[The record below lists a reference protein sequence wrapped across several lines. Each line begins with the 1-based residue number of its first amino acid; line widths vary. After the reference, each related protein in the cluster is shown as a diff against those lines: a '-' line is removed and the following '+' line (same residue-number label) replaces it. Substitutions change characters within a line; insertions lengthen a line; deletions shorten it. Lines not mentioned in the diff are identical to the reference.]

1 MEGADH
7 PQATEVLHLVK
18 VDLQDKD
25 HLQVLED
32 HHQVIREAQEALE
45 AQELQEAAHHQVIL
59 SIVAHHQEPQV
70 VLQQGDLQVKVALLK
85 ITYLEIQILL
95 VENECT

>member
-32 HHQVIREAQEALE
+32 HHQVIPE

-70 VLQQGDLQVKVALLK
+70 VLQQGDLQVKVALPK
-85 ITYLEIQILL
+85 ITYLETQIL
-95 VENECT
+95 